1 MYSFGLS
8 VWSILTELRPYEDAN
23 FNGVKT
29 EEEFYQLITN
39 GVRPSLDAVRTW
51 KELIEMC
58 WQQVEILFFFSS
70 FFFLSSFLFLEM
82 ELVVVSFFYPL
93 TTQSSSL

>member
-29 EEEFYQLITN
+29 EEEFYRLITN

-82 ELVVVSFFYPL
+82 ELVVVISFFESI
-93 TTQSSSL
+93 TTHSSI

>member
-29 EEEFYQLITN
+29 EEEFYRLITN

-82 ELVVVSFFYPL
+82 ELVVVISFF
-93 TTQSSSL
+93 